1 MENPTI
7 IAGHLNNEELQ
18 KSIDTLV
25 AKVDEGM
32 KLIVENTN
40 TAVDAMEKKLKS
52 LGGIKIDG
60 GGSANGGSSKKAVDA
75 INSVIAAQDKQI
87 KKNQEA
93 TMSFDQMAAAQ
104 QKAVQSQSMPRNSIE
119 TLNNL
124 RAQLQ
129 FIESEKAKA
138 AKNFGSL
145 FAMPYDQ
152 QADAIRAKIRE
163 ITQGVSVANSEQK
176 QVTTSV
182 QQTTK
187 ATEQQVQAPSY
198 RQGHTPQTEYL
209 QADSQQNRQPS
220 LHSAVRVATTFK
232 TEY

>member
-7 IAGHLNNEELQ
+7 IVGHLNNEELQ

-32 KLIVENTN
+32 KLIVKKTN
-40 TAVDAMEKKLKS
+40 TAVDAMEEKLKS
-52 LGGIKIDG
+52 LGGIKFDG
-60 GGSANGGSSKKAVDA
+60 GGSTNGGSSKKAVDA

-138 AKNFGSL
+138 AKL
-145 FAMPYDQ
+145 PYL
-152 QADAIRAKIRE
+152 
-163 ITQGVSVANSEQK
+163 
-176 QVTTSV
+176 
-182 QQTTK
+182 K
-187 ATEQQVQAPSY
+187 AYP
-198 RQGHTPQTEYL
+198 
-209 QADSQQNRQPS
+209 D
-220 LHSAVRVATTFK
+220 
-232 TEY
+232 